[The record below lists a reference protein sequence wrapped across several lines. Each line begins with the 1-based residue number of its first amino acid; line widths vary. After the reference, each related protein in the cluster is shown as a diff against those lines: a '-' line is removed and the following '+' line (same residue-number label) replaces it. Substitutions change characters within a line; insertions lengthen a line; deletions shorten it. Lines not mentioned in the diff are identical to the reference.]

1 MQKKSET
8 DENDYTTVRGVPITK
23 SGVFMYSGK
32 SLGFEGLEENKLYP
46 VLRPEEE
53 LDKMVKNW
61 QESGDKPIPFIEDHT
76 LLNRN
81 APDAVNYEDKPAQG
95 VLFALK
101 SIKDAI
107 IGDITLF
114 SRKIRDTIKSG
125 KRELSLGYACSYERK
140 EGVFKGKI
148 YQFIQRNLVPNHL
161 ALVDEGRMG
170 HSVALALDAKEANFA
185 YDAVEI
191 DFSKEEPT
199 PNKGN
204 GDMSDD
210 KGKIQEASDEFIDV
224 ALLKK
229 KFPNDIDW
237 IEKNKYQRREKVDD
251 EQEVVPSKTSRTGFV
266 YKNVNNKETK
276 DNDMDENK
284 DKSVAKDEDV
294 DKRDLIREIMAIAA
308 KSNDDFEGGEKE
320 KIETIAKKLEEV
332 AYNKSSAGTANDD
345 EPKKDGDGDEDEPK
359 KDEGEPKE
367 KKEGEDEDEPKEDE
381 PEKKEGEAEDGCGK
395 DDKDK
400 VAMDASEIRKSVI
413 ATLRKMDNF
422 AKDVFPICGA
432 FAYDAMESVEQM
444 AEEACKRLKLETHG
458 NALATIGGYLAA
470 KPSKTSKSVLEFTFD
485 HNEPKSEATVQ
496 DRLKSIIK

>member
-8 DENDYTTVRGVPITK
+8 DVNDYTTVRGVPITK

-53 LDKMVKNW
+53 LNKMVKNW

-191 DFSKEEPT
+191 DFSKEEST

-237 IEKNKYQRREKVDD
+237 IEKNKYQRRVKTED
-251 EQEVVPSKTSRTGFV
+251 EQVVVPTKTSRTGFITT
-266 YKNVNNKETK
+266 NKETK

-345 EPKKDGDGDEDEPK
+345 EPKKDGEGDEGEPK

-367 KKEGEDEDEPKEDE
+367 KKEGEDEDEPKKDE

-395 DDKDK
+395 DDKDDK

-422 AKDVFPICGA
+422 AKEVFPVCGA

-444 AEEACKRLKLETHG
+444 AEEACKRLKLETRG